1 VASASNPVA
10 GPAPVPVVG
19 PEPSRLPIAAAIAA
33 GVLAILI
40 VLLATRRGH
49 NE

>member
-1 VASASNPVA
+1 
-10 GPAPVPVVG
+10 VVG